1 MNQARLFLIIIA
13 LLISFFLTY
22 YSQTYLV
29 TENHIYSFYST
40 QLSYE
45 QIEKMLANQEKWAWV
60 GYAFIPIFYF
70 IKIGL
75 VSTCVYVGVLLGA
88 SQKVGFKKIMPA
100 VIKADMVFFV
110 PALIKIVWFTFQTD
124 YTLTDLQTFLPGSLL
139 NFFEP
144 SEIAP
149 WLAYPLQAINI
160 YELGF
165 WVILAFQ
172 LKEYFKNDAT
182 SAFQTVAL
190 SYGSGFVIWVVFIVF
205 LTINLT

>member
-1 MNQARLFLIIIA
+1 MTNSNIY
-13 LLISFFLTY
+13 LISACIVSTYLLTY

-29 TENHIYSFYST
+29 TEDHIYSFYST

-45 QIEKMLANQEKWAWV
+45 QIEKMLASQEKWAWV
-60 GYAFIPIFYF
+60 SYAVIPIFYF

-88 SQKVGFKKIMPA
+88 SQKVGFKEIMPA

-160 YELGF
+160 YELAF

-190 SYGSGFVIWVVFIVF
+190 SYGSGFIIWVVFIVF